1 MFFQRRAALV
11 VLGLWSCL
19 ATACSCNGDDDD
31 VGGGGT
37 GNVGGAGGQPSDG
50 GGGQGPNGAGGD
62 GGRTTDGGGGQGG
75 EGGEGGQIMPSEPG
89 PPGNALVSAGDY
101 VSSENYSLVFT
112 MGQSTINQNKMS
124 SQNYRLQGGLI
135 GATGSLP

>member
-1 MFFQRRAALV
+1 MFVKRRAALV
-11 VLGLWSCL
+11 VLGLWTFI
-19 ATACSCNGDDDD
+19 AACGDDTQP
-31 VGGGGT
+31 GGGGSST
-37 GNVGGAGGQPSDG
+37 NSGGAGGQPGDG
-50 GGGQGPNGAGGD
+50 GGGQPPNGAGGE
-62 GGRTTDGGGGQGG
+62 GGMTTIDGGGGQGG
-75 EGGEGGQIMPSEPG
+75 GEGGSGGQIMPTEPG